1 MSIQRVK
8 VVWGGIPTGA
18 GVSTFYTEG
27 GAVPDLTK
35 LRTALDNLKTALA
48 PGVTLQIQN
57 QGDTLDETTGVLTG
71 AWSTTS
77 QAIITS
83 TGTGSYA
90 APTGGCINWN
100 TESIHNGRRLRGRTF
115 VVPMN
120 VGQYGASGQLLAG
133 AVTALQGVIAGVLL
147 AVTPHFV
154 VWGRPVK
161 PKDADGKVIPGSVGT
176 GGLAGVISSGTV
188 PTKAMVLTSRRD

>member
-1 MSIQRVK
+1 MSIQRIR

-18 GVSTFYTEG
+18 GISTFYAEG
-27 GAVPDLTK
+27 GTVPDLNK

-57 QGDTLDETTGVLTG
+57 SGDTLDETNGKLTG
-71 AWSTTS
+71 SWASTS
-77 QAIITS
+77 QAVITS

-90 APTGGCINWN
+90 APTGGCINWT
-100 TESIHNGRRLRGRTF
+100 TEGIHNGRRLRGRTF

-120 VGQYGASGQLLAG
+120 VGQYGATGQLLAG
-133 AVTALQGVIAGVLL
+133 AVTALQGVINGIML
-147 AVTPHFV
+147 AVTPHYV
-154 VWGRPVK
+154 IWGRPVK
-161 PKDADGKVIPGSVGT
+161 PKDENGKVIPGSEGT
-176 GGLAGVISSGTV
+176 GGIASVITGGTI